1 MDLVESIK
9 SENAKAEK
17 GLDEWYG
24 LSSVSIDQINAQI
37 DELLDTSNDQ
47 LQDEEQL
54 KRVMGSIRGD
64 VAGLAARHKS
74 LHGLVF
80 YLKIFFKN
88 KLIKVQSRKW
98 AG

>member
-1 MDLVESIK
+1 MDFVESIK

-37 DELLDTSNDQ
+37 DELLASNEQ

-74 LHGLVF
+74 LHGLVLI
-80 YLKIFFKN
+80 LKYF
-88 KLIKVQSRKW
+88 KLILT
-98 AG
+98 